1 MRVYGRESGRE
12 RMRIRE
18 KRNKEI
24 IDNKR
29 QIIIE
34 LTGLRELLIFLLT
47 ESKKEDI

>member
-1 MRVYGRESGRE
+1 
-12 RMRIRE
+12 MRIRE